1 MKFSFIAVKKYSFA
15 FSALV
20 MLLAL
25 FALFT
30 GALNLG
36 IDFTGGTLMQI
47 NLGREFT
54 LEEVRETLAPFDLQS
69 SSLQKVGQEVPGEG
83 ITQEVLVRTPFL
95 APERQEAVFD
105 AFRER
110 FALTEDAFLRV
121 ENVGPVVGAELQRQA
136 LWALLLA
143 SALMVLYISVR
154 FEVRFAIAAIVALL
168 HDALAIIAFFYLF
181 RLEVNT
187 PLIAAVLATLGYSIN
202 ATIIIFDRI
211 RENLKSRRKETLAA
225 VVDESIRQSLV
236 RCLNSSLTTLLVL
249 LALYLLGG
257 ITLRPFVTALII
269 GVVLGTYSSLFIAGP
284 LWLAW
289 KEAGASRKIRAK
301 TA

>member
-1 MKFSFIAVKKYSFA
+1 MKFSFVAVKKYSFA

-20 MLLAL
+20 MLVAL

-36 IDFTGGTLMQI
+36 IDFTGGTLLQI

-54 LEEVRETLAPFDLQS
+54 LKEVRETLTPLDLQG
-69 SSLQKVGQEVPGEG
+69 SSLQEVGQEAPGEG
-83 ITQEVLVRTPFL
+83 INQEVLIRTPFL
-95 APERQEAVFD
+95 APERQEAVFT

-110 FALTEDAFLRV
+110 FALGEDALLRV

-143 SALMVLYISVR
+143 SALMVLYITVR
-154 FEVRFAIAAIVALL
+154 FEVRFAIAAIIALL

-187 PLIAAVLATLGYSIN
+187 PFIAAVLATLGYSIN

-225 VVDESIRQSLV
+225 VVDGSIRQSLV
-236 RCLNSSLTTLLVL
+236 RCLNSSLTTMLVL
-249 LALYLLGG
+249 LTLYFFGG
-257 ITLRPFVTALII
+257 VTLRPFVAALII
-269 GVVLGTYSSLFIAGP
+269 GVVLGTYSSIFIAGP
-284 LWLAW
+284 LWLVW
-289 KEAGASRKIRAK
+289 KEAGANRKIRAK